1 MEDPLAQEFVSW
13 RDKCKSTIRSTY
25 QILSR
30 GTPNLENETWVESA
44 NVING
49 TDTPEVAGQ
58 EAAGG
63 PRQLVQAGEV
73 SAQLAEAAR
82 AAARGVVR
90 GIRERRSSR
99 HGAAAPTL
107 SPSRGEGAAALD
119 ASLLPTGR

>member
-13 RDKCKSTIRSTY
+13 REKCKPTIRSTY

-49 TDTPEVAGQ
+49 TDTPEVAAQ
-58 EAAGG
+58 EAAGR

-73 SAQLAEAAR
+73 RLGFHPPPCG
-82 AAARGVVR
+82 RG
-90 GIRERRSSR
+90 SR
-99 HGAAAPTL
+99 TK
-107 SPSRGEGAAALD
+107 
-119 ASLLPTGR
+119 